1 MGRTA
6 FIFSMSTI
14 EMESLNAAI
23 AAAAA
28 AAATTPL
35 NGLSSLSDG
44 LMPIRQEP
52 LIPSTIY
59 NSLTEEQKQALIKA
73 GVLPAEET
81 TK

>member
-28 AAATTPL
+28 ATTTL
-35 NGLSSLSDG
+35 NGLLSLTEG

-81 TK
+81 TAK